1 MGTTG
6 GQLLLVA
13 GGADVDLKTQEALV
27 AMAKAVASATAA
39 LVTNA
44 RNVAAKC
51 EDSALQNQVIV
62 AAKQVRKG
70 GRGGGREREG
80 QRERERIYN
89 YNYTCLF
96 YVSFLLFSLPLPL
109 IDCFSHT
116 VPHCLY
122 KGTSS
127 HH

>member
-13 GGADVDLKTQEALV
+13 GGADVDIKTQEALV

-62 AAKQVRKG
+62 AAKQVRREGKG
-70 GRGGGREREG
+70 EREGGREEG
-80 QRERERIYN
+80 ERRRIKLKIIKRGMEGRRGCRRRKRN
-89 YNYTCLF
+89 RGCIF
-96 YVSFLLFSLPLPL
+96 YIL
-109 IDCFSHT
+109 
-116 VPHCLY
+116 
-122 KGTSS
+122 
-127 HH
+127 